1 MSAVEFGLTIC
12 VCALVLAGYASY
24 NSRNKR
30 IAAIEKEETNQKSLE
45 AIVRVV
51 ESFNRKKRPEIQ
63 SSGES
68 REKLEG

>member
-1 MSAVEFGLTIC
+1 MSAVEIGLTTIVC
-12 VCALVLAGYASY
+12 VLFLFGYVGY

-30 IAAIEKEETNQKSLE
+30 MAAIKKEETEQKSLE

-51 ESFNRKKRPEIQ
+51 ESFNRKKRPKIQ

>member
-1 MSAVEFGLTIC
+1 MSAVEIGLTTIVC
-12 VCALVLAGYASY
+12 VLFLVGYAGY

-30 IAAIEKEETNQKSLE
+30 MAAIEKEETKQKSLE

-51 ESFNRKKRPEIQ
+51 ESFNRKKRPKIQ

-68 REKLEG
+68 KEKLEG

>member
-1 MSAVEFGLTIC
+1 MSAVEIGLTTVVC
-12 VCALVLAGYASY
+12 VLFLVGYAGY

-30 IAAIEKEETNQKSLE
+30 MAAIEKEETKQKSLE

-51 ESFNRKKRPEIQ
+51 ESFNRKKRPKIQ

-68 REKLEG
+68 KEKLED

>member
-1 MSAVEFGLTIC
+1 MSSIGLTTIVC
-12 VCALVLAGYASY
+12 VLVLVGYAGY
-24 NSRNKR
+24 NGRNKR
-30 IAAIEKEETNQKSLE
+30 MAAIKKEETNQKSLE

-68 REKLEG
+68 GEKLEG

>member
-1 MSAVEFGLTIC
+1 MSAVEIGLTTIVC
-12 VCALVLAGYASY
+12 VLFLFGYAGY

-30 IAAIEKEETNQKSLE
+30 MAAIKKEETEQKSLE
-45 AIVRVV
+45 AIVRVM
-51 ESFNRKKRPEIQ
+51 ESFNRKQRPKIQ

>member
-1 MSAVEFGLTIC
+1 MNAVEIGLTTIVC
-12 VCALVLAGYASY
+12 VLVLVGYAGY

-30 IAAIEKEETNQKSLE
+30 IAAIEKEEANQKSLE

-63 SSGES
+63 FSGES

>member
-1 MSAVEFGLTIC
+1 MSAVEIGLTIIVC
-12 VCALVLAGYASY
+12 VVLVGYAGY
-24 NSRNKR
+24 NSCNKR
-30 IAAIEKEETNQKSLE
+30 LAAAKKEETNQKALE